1 MINIHKKLYT
11 IFGVLLF
18 YFLNSPEKLLANTK
32 SFEWQPV
39 GVDNYG
45 NITQWINLLSY
56 EPLNKDSFRMQ
67 MKLVEGNKQILGRL
81 DINCRNKDYYLRK
94 RKQMSQ
100 RGTWNNLL
108 KGSSFEEI
116 AQFHCKKTD
125 AAPLWGYTSA
135 TKYLWDID
143 KPSYPA
149 SSHEGNWITLYK
161 NSSTEFKYNSNTQK
175 KSDFILAAYF
185 YQKNNSFKNNLYVSR
200 KSDYGWIAVSCK
212 TNLSSIFRKLSTSN
226 SGEWMAPKPG
236 PIGGGASLIRKAKC
250 YE

>member
-1 MINIHKKLYT
+1 MNIHKKLYT
-11 IFGVLLF
+11 IFAVLLF
-18 YFLNSPEKLLANTK
+18 YFLNFPEKLLANTK
-32 SFEWQPV
+32 SFEWQPA

-56 EPLNKDSFRMQ
+56 EALNKDSFRMQ
-67 MKLVEGNKQILGRL
+67 IKLVEGSKQILGRL

-100 RGTWNNLL
+100 RGTWNSLV

-125 AAPLWGYTSA
+125 AASLWGYTPA

-149 SSHEGNWITLYK
+149 SNHEGNWLTLYK
-161 NSSTEFKYNSNTQK
+161 NSSSEFKYNSNTQK
-175 KSDFILAAYF
+175 NSDYILAAYF
-185 YQKNNSFKNNLYVSR
+185 IQKKQSYKRNPFISQ

-212 TNLSSIFRKLSTSN
+212 ANLSSVFRKLSNST
-226 SGEWMAPKPG
+226 SGEWMAPKSG
-236 PIGGGASLIRKAKC
+236 PIGGGASLIRKAEC
-250 YE
+250 YQ

>member
-1 MINIHKKLYT
+1 MNIQKKLYT
-11 IFGVLLF
+11 IFGILLF
-18 YFLNSPEKLLANTK
+18 YYLNFPEKLFANTK
-32 SFEWQPV
+32 SFEWQSV

-56 EPLNKDSFRMQ
+56 EPLNNDSFRMQ

-81 DINCRNKDYYLRK
+81 DINCRNKDYFLRK

-100 RGTWNNLL
+100 RGAWNSLVE
-108 KGSSFEEI
+108 GSSFEEI

-135 TKYLWDID
+135 TKYLWDIE

-149 SSHEGNWITLYK
+149 SSHEGNWLTLYK
-161 NSSTEFKYNSNTQK
+161 NSSSEFKYNSNTQK

-185 YQKNNSFKNNLYVSR
+185 YQKNHSSKNNPYVSR

-212 TNLSSIFRKLSTSN
+212 ANLSSVFRKINTSN

-236 PIGGGASLIRKAKC
+236 PIGGGASLIRKAEC
-250 YE
+250 YQ

>member
-1 MINIHKKLYT
+1 MKIYKNLYT

-18 YFLNSPEKLLANTK
+18 YYLNFPEKLLANTK

-100 RGTWNNLL
+100 RGTWNSLV

-125 AAPLWGYTSA
+125 AASLWGYTSA

-149 SSHEGNWITLYK
+149 SNHEGNWLTLYK

-175 KSDFILAAYF
+175 KADYILAAYF
-185 YQKNNSFKNNLYVSR
+185 YQKKQSYQYNPYISR
-200 KSDYGWIAVSCK
+200 KSDYGWLAVSCK
-212 TNLSSIFRKLSTSN
+212 ENLSSVFRKLSN
-226 SGEWMAPKPG
+226 SSKGEWMAPKPG